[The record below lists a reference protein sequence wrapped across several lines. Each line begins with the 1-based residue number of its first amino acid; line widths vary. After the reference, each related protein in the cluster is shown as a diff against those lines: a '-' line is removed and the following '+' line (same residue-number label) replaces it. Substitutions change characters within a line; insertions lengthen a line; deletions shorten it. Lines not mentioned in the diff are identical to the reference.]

1 MTDKSSANG
10 VKVPVRAVTWLQ
22 KLQERDNLNRVIVV
36 LLFTIVAILLLHL
49 IQMASLILIPI
60 TFAVLLNL
68 LFYPVVQFGRRFSVP
83 PVVTAGGVMVLVV
96 SGFILLLVLVT
107 DPASQWMRELPGVIK
122 ELRSQL
128 VTVDGPLSDI
138 KAVGEEID
146 ELAKLDD
153 NKEEPIEVKIEQ
165 RNFLQRYFFDQMPIV
180 VTYLG
185 VIIFLTFFLLA
196 SGDQLQKKITS
207 LGPDRESRQRISNIT
222 QQIRLDVTRYLA
234 TISVINFMLGIV
246 VTLAMYLLNVPNPI
260 LWGVLAGVL
269 NFAPYVG
276 AAITM
281 GVLTLVGISEFS
293 SLGSALLVPFTFFCI
308 TVLEGQLITPLVVGR
323 NLALSPAGVFISV
336 IVWGWIWGMPGALMA
351 VPIVASFKILFENIP
366 SLEKLAYWL
375 EREHRDKDELLTQE
389 PAEV

>member
-165 RNFLQRYFFDQMPIV
+165 RNFLQRYFFDQMPTV
-180 VTYLG
+180 LTYLG